1 MDQQE
6 TGPRRFCMIACDIL
20 FREVCRLAAEAP
32 NIIDLEFV
40 RKGLHDLPTD
50 DMQADLQRR
59 IDTADPNV
67 YDAVLLGYARCNDG
81 TVGLRA
87 RDIPLILP
95 RAHDCITLF
104 LGSRQRY
111 RQYHDAH
118 PGTYFRTSGWI
129 ERNFADGDGT
139 IMKGLGLNKTFD
151 EYVAKYGR
159 ENAEY
164 IAQFL
169 DSWKRNYDRLAFIDT
184 GVAGQLGY
192 SEHTRRE
199 ADERGWTFDQV
210 PGDLSLL
217 AGLMAGQWD
226 NSDFVVV
233 PPGWRIT
240 ARNDE
245 LVLDSTQP
253 VDPDE
258 DAAG

>member
-6 TGPRRFCMIACDIL
+6 TGPRRFHMIACDIL
-20 FREVCRLAAEAP
+20 FREVCRLAADAP

-40 RKGLHDLPTD
+40 RKGLHDIPTEQ
-50 DMQADLQRR
+50 MQADLQGR
-59 IDTADPNV
+59 IDAVDPNV

-87 RDIPLILP
+87 RDIPLVLP

-129 ERNFADGDGT
+129 ERNFADGDGS
-139 IMKGLGLNKTFD
+139 IMDGLGLNRSFD

-164 IAQFL
+164 ITQFL

-184 GVAGQLGY
+184 GVAGELDY
-192 SEHTRRE
+192 SERTRRE
-199 ADERGWTFDQV
+199 AGERGWTFDCV
-210 PGDLSLL
+210 GGDLGLL
-217 AGLMAGQWD
+217 ARLMAGQWEGP
-226 NSDFVVV
+226 DFVVV

-245 LVLDSTQP
+245 LVLDSAGST
-253 VDPDE
+253 DAGAG
-258 DAAG
+258 AAG

>member
-1 MDQQE
+1 MNPQNAGQ
-6 TGPRRFCMIACDIL
+6 RRFRMIACDIL
-20 FREVCRLAAEAP
+20 FREVCRLAADAP
-32 NIIDLEFV
+32 NIVDLEFV

-50 DMQADLQRR
+50 DMRADLQRR
-59 IDTADPNV
+59 IDATDPNV

-111 RQYHDAH
+111 REYHDAH

-129 ERNFADGDGT
+129 ERNFADGDAT
-139 IMKGLGLNKTFD
+139 IMHGLGLNKSFD

-164 IAQFL
+164 IAEFL
-169 DSWKRNYDRLAFIDT
+169 DSWKRNYDRLAFIDM
-184 GVAGQLGY
+184 GVASQLGY

-199 ADERGWTFDQV
+199 ADQRGWKFEQV
-210 PGDLSLL
+210 RGDPSLL
-217 AGLMAGQWD
+217 AALMAGRWD
-226 NSDFVVV
+226 SSDFVIV

-240 ARNDE
+240 PRNDE
-245 LVLDSTQP
+245 RVLDSAEP
-253 VDPDE
+253 AHPDQ
-258 DAAG
+258 DAAR